1 MLKVFL
7 VEDEMIIRNGVKN
20 NIPWEQEGF
29 TFVGEAGDG
38 ELAWPLIKQTKPD
51 ILITDIRMP
60 FMDGLELS
68 GLVRK
73 ELPDTKIIILSGYS
87 EFDYAK
93 QAINLGVANYLLK
106 PISGEKLLEAVKQ
119 VADIIREERA
129 QALLVEQYRQ
139 ENQENIKI
147 EKIRLF
153 EQIVAGSATTRE
165 ILDRGELLELDL
177 AAPFYTVLLLK
188 LVDSGESM
196 DSSAQVMEA
205 SEKVD
210 ETIMKKPELFAVERG
225 LEGLAILMKSKE
237 EM

>member
-153 EQIVAGSATTRE
+153 E
-165 ILDRGELLELDL
+165 
-177 AAPFYTVLLLK
+177 
-188 LVDSGESM
+188 
-196 DSSAQVMEA
+196 
-205 SEKVD
+205 
-210 ETIMKKPELFAVERG
+210 
-225 LEGLAILMKSKE
+225 
-237 EM
+237 

>member
-7 VEDEMIIRNGVKN
+7 VEDEIIIRNGVKN

-129 QALLVEQYRQ
+129 QTLLVEQYRL
-139 ENQENIKI
+139 ENGENVKV

-153 EQIVAGSATTRE
+153 EQIVAGTATTRE

-196 DSSAQVMEA
+196 DCLLYTSDAA
-205 SEKVD
+205 D
-210 ETIMKKPELFAVERG
+210 D
-225 LEGLAILMKSKE
+225 
-237 EM
+237 

>member
-7 VEDEMIIRNGVKN
+7 VEDEIIIRNGVKN

-93 QAINLGVANYLLK
+93 
-106 PISGEKLLEAVKQ
+106 
-119 VADIIREERA
+119 
-129 QALLVEQYRQ
+129 
-139 ENQENIKI
+139 
-147 EKIRLF
+147 
-153 EQIVAGSATTRE
+153 
-165 ILDRGELLELDL
+165 
-177 AAPFYTVLLLK
+177 
-188 LVDSGESM
+188 
-196 DSSAQVMEA
+196 
-205 SEKVD
+205 
-210 ETIMKKPELFAVERG
+210 
-225 LEGLAILMKSKE
+225 
-237 EM
+237 